1 MGDVKCPK
9 CGRAENGREV
19 VRLEDTV
26 YLCVVCVCEFVWD
39 DEVSHSVKHTV
50 GKRGAMIRKLTL

>member
-9 CGRAENGREV
+9 CGRAEDGREV
-19 VRLEDTV
+19 VQLEDTV

-50 GKRGAMIRKLTL
+50 GKRAWNRQNLTV